1 MRSGFSVCAEAC
13 RCHAFLPKK
22 LRRSRICNRKLA
34 TLLSCATS
42 AANSST
48 SPERNGP
55 PASAVGGTEAFT
67 AFAADAAEVSGAEFP
82 RRSSG
87 RCGSSDVFGR
97 HSPAAR
103 PVNRARGTTQCR
115 NCQDGECTLAHA
127 FCVNPIPNNRLPP
140 GLPSYNKRDC
150 ATASCPD
157 SAPRVLSEL
166 VSFAAA
172 AIRSLRTSIEEDFL
186 HALRGHRR
194 RWIYWLEHRG
204 RTRPPRRQRGCARRS
219 FRR

>member
-82 RRSSG
+82 R
-87 RCGSSDVFGR
+87 D
-97 HSPAAR
+97 
-103 PVNRARGTTQCR
+103 
-115 NCQDGECTLAHA
+115 
-127 FCVNPIPNNRLPP
+127 
-140 GLPSYNKRDC
+140 
-150 ATASCPD
+150 
-157 SAPRVLSEL
+157 
-166 VSFAAA
+166 AAA
-172 AIRSLRTSIEEDFL
+172 VAAEARTYLGAI
-186 HALRGHRR
+186 AL
-194 RWIYWLEHRG
+194 
-204 RTRPPRRQRGCARRS
+204 PRAQ
-219 FRR
+219 